1 MPGPAIALVLA
12 AAVLHAVWNA
22 LAKRAG
28 DPLSFL
34 WLSFALATALLSPV
48 ALAALWSAGAQPLAA
63 ASPFIVATSA
73 IHTVYFY
80 ALGASYR
87 ASAFSL
93 VYPVARGLGVALV
106 PVLALLLLGERLSP
120 LGVCGV
126 ILVVVG
132 AVALQAGSRP
142 SGPRSA
148 NGARGTA
155 WAALTG
161 LSIAGY
167 SLVDKAGVA
176 RLSPLAYIAL
186 LGLGATVLLGPIM
199 LRAHRRALLRREW
212 AEHRRAILLAATM
225 SLTAYLLV
233 LFAMQ
238 RSKTAYVVAAREVS
252 IVLST
257 IIGSVWL
264 REGPLNRR
272 LAASMLILVGVLCV
286 ALAR

>member
-1 MPGPAIALVLA
+1 MPGHALALVLA

-34 WLSFALATALLSPV
+34 WLSFALATALLSPLSV
-48 ALAALWSAGAQPLAA
+48 AAVWSAGPSALAAS
-63 ASPFIVATSA
+63 SPFVAATSA
-73 IHTVYFY
+73 IHAIYFY

-87 ASAFSL
+87 ASALSL

-106 PVLALLLLGERLSP
+106 PVLALVLLGERLSL
-120 LGVCGV
+120 LGACGV
-126 ILVVVG
+126 ALVVGG
-132 AVALQAGSRP
+132 AVALQAGSAVA
-142 SGPRSA
+142 GGSA
-148 NGARGTA
+148 PGRGGTA

-161 LSIAGY
+161 VSIAGY

-176 RLSPLAYIAL
+176 RISPLAYIAL
-186 LGLGATVLLGPIM
+186 LGLGATSLLGPVV
-199 LRAHRRALLRREW
+199 LRARRRAILRREW
-212 AEHRRAILLAATM
+212 AEHWRAILLAATM

-257 IIGSVWL
+257 IIGCVWL
-264 REGPLNRR
+264 REGPLRRR
-272 LAASMLILVGVLCV
+272 LAASLTILVGVLCV